1 MVEENHLGFF
11 LLLVNKLLLLLNF
24 RSSEPGNS
32 YRLGS
37 YKKSPDLVDDNQK
50 QTKYKK
56 IKVRKCE

>member
-1 MVEENHLGFF
+1 M
-11 LLLVNKLLLLLNF
+11 LNF

-56 IKVRKCE
+56 IKVGKCEWSYDWYGQSRETLLLS